1 MLLIREVKQVFHD
14 LTGDGIFQI
23 VNIYALAAVKYE
35 ADLKFKY
42 NHGNS
47 NSQSLQLV
55 LLNTNK

>member
-35 ADLKFKY
+35 AALKFKY

-47 NSQSLQLV
+47 NSQSLQ
-55 LLNTNK
+55 